1 MAPYKCFWLTK
12 LIDWLIDWLIDYE
25 LVSII
30 PTVDTVVSQYP
41 DSHIILC
48 GDFTVGMFKQEG

>member
-1 MAPYKCFWLTK
+1 
-12 LIDWLIDWLIDYE
+12 LIDYE